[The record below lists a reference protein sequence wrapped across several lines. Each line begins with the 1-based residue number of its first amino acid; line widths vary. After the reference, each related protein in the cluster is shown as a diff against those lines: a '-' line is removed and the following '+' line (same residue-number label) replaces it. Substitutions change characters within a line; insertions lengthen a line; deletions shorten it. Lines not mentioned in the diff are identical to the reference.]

1 MPLLLYTTHRVQPAY
16 EGRLVFSHYLI
27 HEKHRAAMAFG
38 QTAVTMSNRQ
48 TRKLVKE
55 WPDEIWRRYQ
65 ALK

>member
-1 MPLLLYTTHRVQPAY
+1 
-16 EGRLVFSHYLI
+16 
-27 HEKHRAAMAFG
+27 MAFG

-48 TRKLVKE
+48 TRKLFKE